1 MTIDFSASPEE
12 LAAALLEELKT
23 AAASDA
29 PASAL
34 AAGIAPGFLSAMEEW
49 ARSHPTAVGRLTQIV
64 LPSLSAS
71 SPPAPLAALLVPIAE
86 WAQTLI
92 RAEKEGVDAFLVR
105 RPPHVVAA
113 PDGSRWTLLT
123 PITDPVMLARELLG
137 PVPERPHY
145 RKAPPVVHLVLGE
158 GHDPEALRA
167 SLGISLRQ
175 QLELEE
181 AGSSP
186 ARLSVLLAGVAKRMN
201 EIDPALGAG
210 VNWVL
215 LNEPEAVA
223 SLPFVKSLT
232 SRLSGSAERSD
243 EMRAQFVHPFEVG
256 PMGYA
261 ALIWWNDDVPLSRR
275 QRVHLAGHIRYV
287 ADRYVAPWHYWP
299 DRRSRREAF
308 AVYVQHLHGGGVRA
322 AAVANELRHQLP
334 AEYVDEPLARTIKR
348 IYRISTAL
356 HQVFV
361 PPQLAKL
368 VATTR

>member
-1 MTIDFSASPEE
+1 MTIDLSASAEE
-12 LAAALLEELKT
+12 VAAALLEELKT
-23 AAASDA
+23 LASSGA
-29 PASAL
+29 PASAP
-34 AAGIAPGFLSAMEEW
+34 APGIAPGLLSAMEEW
-49 ARSHPTAVGRLTQIV
+49 ARSHPIAVGGLTQTV
-64 LPSLSAS
+64 LASLPAG
-71 SPPAPLAALLVPIAE
+71 SPPAPLSALLVPIAE
-86 WAQTLI
+86 WAQILM
-92 RAEKEGVDAFLVR
+92 RAENEGVEAFLVR
-105 RPPHVVAA
+105 RPPHVVAT

-123 PITDPVMLARELLG
+123 PITDPLMLARELLG

-167 SLGISLRQ
+167 SLGMSLRQ
-175 QLELEE
+175 QLELAE
-181 AGSSP
+181 AGSST
-186 ARLSVLLAGVAKRMN
+186 AQMSALLAGVAKRMN

-215 LNEPEAVA
+215 TNDPEAVA
-223 SLPFVKSLT
+223 SLPFMKSLI

-243 EMRAQFVHPFEVG
+243 EMRAQFIHPFEVG
-256 PMGYA
+256 PLGYA

-287 ADRYVAPWHYWP
+287 ADRYVAPWHYWQ

-308 AVYVQHLHGGGVRA
+308 AVYVQHLRGGGLRA
-322 AAVANELRHQLP
+322 AALANELRHQSP
-334 AEYVDEPLARTIKR
+334 AEYVDEPLARTIR
-348 IYRISTAL
+348 RMYRISTAL
-356 HQVFV
+356 HRVFV